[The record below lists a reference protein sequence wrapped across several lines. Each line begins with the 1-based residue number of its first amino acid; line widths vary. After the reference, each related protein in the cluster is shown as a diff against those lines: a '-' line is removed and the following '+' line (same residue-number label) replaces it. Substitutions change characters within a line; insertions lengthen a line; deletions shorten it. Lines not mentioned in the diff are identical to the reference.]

1 MKLLVLILYTAA
13 TKTPMLLQ
21 FFDAP
26 KDGAAPI
33 DTSGFNLI
41 EPDSIAQA
49 VTWLLGDNS
58 SQVMGINMAV
68 GDTPP

>member
-1 MKLLVLILYTAA
+1 
-13 TKTPMLLQ
+13 MLLQ

-26 KDGAAPI
+26 QDGAAPI

-49 VTWLLGDNS
+49 VTWLLGDDS

>member
-1 MKLLVLILYTAA
+1 MLTDAVAA
-13 TKTPMLLQ
+13 TQTPMLMQ

-26 KDGAAPI
+26 KEGDAPI

-41 EPDSIAQA
+41 GPDSIAQA
-49 VTWLLGDNS
+49 VIWLLSEES

-68 GDTPP
+68 GDCPP